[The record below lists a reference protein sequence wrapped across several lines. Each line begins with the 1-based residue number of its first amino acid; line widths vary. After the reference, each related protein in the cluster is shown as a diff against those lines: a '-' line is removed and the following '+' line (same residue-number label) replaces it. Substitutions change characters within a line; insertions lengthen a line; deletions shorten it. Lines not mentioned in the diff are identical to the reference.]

1 VTEAPAPSA
10 ASSAAVASVAAPL
23 PPLPYHRLLRALPRY
38 RWWKPLVALVITAIL
53 WLIFTG
59 IVVVVGVVIAVAQ
72 GRIEFTTTEGAT
84 RDLLKIFGV
93 VDAGDPLSVSIG
105 LIGVASLLPATL
117 LGYLIVG
124 LRPLTVL
131 RSVQFRFRWRWLA
144 FSLLPALVVTVV
156 STALQFL
163 VLPLILGGVSVVAPT
178 IPLGT
183 FLICA
188 AIVLVVTPLQ
198 AAAEEFAFRGLITQ
212 MFGGWLRSAPLVIV
226 LSAIPFAAAHVQ
238 YLGDGGSLTWA
249 TADVALFALVAGF
262 VTWRTG
268 GIESS
273 IALHATNNTLAFLA
287 LASSLGGTT
296 STSSNAAGDPLP
308 LLLSFLVSVVTMVPY
323 AIWID
328 RAARK
333 RGIQRFLVPIAPAE
347 PATLAEPAI
356 PVSPGNS

>member
-1 VTEAPAPSA
+1 MP
-10 ASSAAVASVAAPL
+10 
-23 PPLPYHRLLRALPRY
+23 PPLPYHRLLRALPGY
-38 RWWKPLVALVITAIL
+38 RWWKPLVALVITAVL
-53 WLIFTG
+53 WVIFTG
-59 IVVVVGVVIAVAQ
+59 IVLVIGVVIAVTQ
-72 GRIEFTTTEGAT
+72 GRIDFSTTAGAT
-84 RDLLKIFGV
+84 HDLLGTFGV

-105 LIGVASLLPATL
+105 LIGVATLLPATL

-124 LRPLTVL
+124 LRPLSVL

-156 STALQFL
+156 AMLLQFF
-163 VLPLILGGVSVVAPT
+163 VLPLFLGGPSVVAPT

-183 FLICA
+183 FAICA
-188 AIVLVVTPLQ
+188 AIVVVVTPLQ
-198 AAAEEFAFRGLITQ
+198 AAAEEFAFRGLVTQ
-212 MFGGWLRSAPLVIV
+212 MIGGWLRPAPLVIV
-226 LSAIPFAAAHVQ
+226 LSAIPFAAAHTQ
-238 YLGDGGSLTWA
+238 YLGDGGSVTWA

-273 IALHATNNTLAFLA
+273 IALHAVNNTLAFVA

-296 STSSNAAGDPLP
+296 STSTNAGGNPLP

-333 RGIQRFLVPIAPAE
+333 RGIQNRLLPIAARVPEPAE
-347 PATLAEPAI
+347 PL
-356 PVSPGNS
+356 VG

>member
-1 VTEAPAPSA
+1 VTE
-10 ASSAAVASVAAPL
+10 L
-23 PPLPYHRLLRALPRY
+23 PPLPYHRLLRALPGY
-38 RWWKPLVALVITAIL
+38 RWWKPLVALVVTVIL
-53 WLIFTG
+53 WLLFTL
-59 IVVVVGVVIAVAQ
+59 IVVVIGMVIAVAQ
-72 GRIEFTTTEGAT
+72 GRIELTDSVSAT
-84 RDLLKIFGV
+84 RGLLKLFGV
-93 VDAGDPLSVSIG
+93 IDAGDPLSVSIG
-105 LIGVASLLPATL
+105 LLGVATLLPATL

-144 FSLLPALVVTVV
+144 YSLLPALVITVAA
-156 STALQFL
+156 TLLQFFA
-163 VLPLILGGVSVVAPT
+163 LPLILGGESLVAPT

-188 AIVLVVTPLQ
+188 LIVLVVTPLQ
-198 AAAEEFAFRGLITQ
+198 AAAEEFAFRGLVSQ
-212 MFGGWLRSAPLVIV
+212 MLGGWLRSAPLVIV
-226 LSAIPFAAAHVQ
+226 LSAIPFAAAHTQ

-249 TADVALFALVAGF
+249 IADVALFALVAGF

-296 STSSNAAGDPLP
+296 STSTNAGGDPLP

-333 RGIQRFLVPIAPAE
+333 RGIQRLLVPIAA
-347 PATLAEPAI
+347 ATTEQATTE
-356 PVSPGNS
+356 